1 MLKKW
6 IIAGLTSFVLASC
19 TSKVSQMN
27 TEFDQFVARYDS
39 TVAPLVKQINLA
51 YWNASLTGKP
61 DDFKK
66 TEELQLKLL
75 EILSNKSDFE
85 LLKRLKESQKITDS
99 IKSRTLE
106 VLYLTYLS
114 NQSNVE
120 IQKQIIAQQSLI
132 EQKYANFRP
141 NINGATLSDNDIE
154 NILLTETN
162 SQKLQNAWTAHK
174 QIGPLVADDIRK
186 LVKLRNQSARELGF
200 TNYHEMSLSLSEQD
214 PKQVES
220 LFNELDSL
228 TSQTFTKLKTD
239 IDKYLAERYKIK
251 PEELKPWHYQ
261 NRFFQEAP
269 KIYKVDLDNYYKNTD
284 LSKLT
289 STFYES
295 IGLPIDDLLA
305 NSDLYEKPGKN
316 QHAYCID
323 IDNKG
328 DVRVLCNI
336 KPNSYWM
343 NTMLHEYG
351 HAAFD
356 KYISRDLPFALSE
369 PAHTFATEAVAMIFG
384 RLSSNPQWLKEV
396 VGISEEEKAKIADDC
411 FNNLRLEQ
419 LVFSRWAQVMY
430 RFEQS
435 MYANPDQDLNALWW
449 SLVEKYQGIKRPEGR
464 NEPDWATK
472 IHVALYPCYYHNY
485 LMGELL
491 ASQMHYY
498 ITSNII
504 KSDDMRGQSYYK
516 NKEIGEFFKTRIFEP
531 GKRYPWNEMIEKATG
546 EKLTAKYYAK
556 EFTK

>member
-1 MLKKW
+1 MLKKM
-6 IIAGLTSFVLASC
+6 IVAGLTCFVLASC
-19 TSKVSQMN
+19 TSNTSHMN
-27 TEFDQFVARYDS
+27 TKFDQFVARYDS
-39 TVAPLVKQINLA
+39 TVAPLVKQNNLA
-51 YWNASLTGKP
+51 YWNASLTGKS

-85 LLKRLKESQKITDS
+85 LLKSIKESHTITDS

-120 IQKQIIAQQSLI
+120 IQKQIIAQQSQI

-228 TSQTFTKLKTD
+228 TSQTFIKLKAD
-239 IDKYLAERYKIK
+239 IDTYLAERYKTK

-269 KIYKVDLDNYYKNTD
+269 KIYKVDLDTYYKSTD
-284 LSKLT
+284 LTKLT

-328 DVRVLCNI
+328 DVRVLCNV

-356 KYISRDLPFALSE
+356 KYISRDLPL
-369 PAHTFATEAVAMIFG
+369 PYQ
-384 RLSSNPQWLKEV
+384 NPHIPLQLK
-396 VGISEEEKAKIADDC
+396 
-411 FNNLRLEQ
+411 
-419 LVFSRWAQVMY
+419 
-430 RFEQS
+430 
-435 MYANPDQDLNALWW
+435 
-449 SLVEKYQGIKRPEGR
+449 
-464 NEPDWATK
+464 
-472 IHVALYPCYYHNY
+472 
-485 LMGELL
+485 LL
-491 ASQMHYY
+491 Q
-498 ITSNII
+498 
-504 KSDDMRGQSYYK
+504 
-516 NKEIGEFFKTRIFEP
+516 
-531 GKRYPWNEMIEKATG
+531 
-546 EKLTAKYYAK
+546 
-556 EFTK
+556 